1 MTNYLT
7 TKGTISIDLSL
18 SIFYSNCS
26 TSSSCCFIIPVRL
39 TTHLQKICQVLL
51 LYSAHIFVSPFSFLI
66 ISLALF
72 INTFSDFA
80 TFSSFWQNNWHSY
93 KYLNGYQ
100 STMFLLIL
108 WIAVKVTIFQLLF
121 LSLSRYIAVNR

>member
-1 MTNYLT
+1 MMTNYLT

-80 TFSSFWQNNWHSY
+80 TFSSF
-93 KYLNGYQ
+93 
-100 STMFLLIL
+100 
-108 WIAVKVTIFQLLF
+108 
-121 LSLSRYIAVNR
+121 